1 MIPIFSDVPVV
12 EVEYKYPNGLVGSNH
27 NVGHSVSLKEGD
39 SVIIQCKP
47 DANPPAGVAWR
58 RAGER
63 GVWSTEE
70 EVLVE
75 NVGRDNAGIYTCTAH
90 NTLGVSGPK
99 EIVLDVECKYSDS
112 YQQLLINTN
121 LQTLLI

>member
-1 MIPIFSDVPVV
+1 M
-12 EVEYKYPNGLVGSNH
+12 EVEYKYPNGLVGSN
-27 NVGHSVSLKEGD
+27 NNLGHKVSLKEGD

-90 NTLGVSGPK
+90 NTLGVSRPK
-99 EIVLDVECKYSDS
+99 EIVLDVEIKYYNNY
-112 YQQLLINTN
+112 YQSLMHTY
-121 LQTLLI
+121 LQTPLI